1 MFKKKK
7 NMSGKLV
14 LRRSNVY
21 FALRSDIQHC
31 IQLIKTRRLEIE
43 RYTETHFIIQDP
55 TRRQAIGVQ
64 IPVPQTRQRRGFH
77 AAISII
83 GFLNTILENVRYVD
97 RFLQRSSNKDYY
109 SSLGAIAEYIDTVLK
124 ELSDEAL
131 SHFKYKDV
139 PTQKLRKPILLQKS
153 FYEKMKQLSTDVYRS
168 FLTTRDALMNAVSV
182 LPTQEQTQELQQR
195 PSKKRPRI

>member
-1 MFKKKK
+1 
-7 NMSGKLV
+7 MSQKLV

-21 FALRSDIQHC
+21 LALRSDIQNC
-31 IQLIKTRRLEIE
+31 IQLIMTRRLEIE

-55 TRRQAIGVQ
+55 SKRQAIGGQ
-64 IPVPQTRQRRGFH
+64 IPVPQIREERGFH

-97 RFLQRSSNKDYY
+97 RFLQRSTVKDYY
-109 SSLGAIAEYIDTVLK
+109 SSLGAIAEYIDTILK

-131 SHFKYKDV
+131 SNFKYKDV

-182 LPTQEQTQELQQR
+182 LQQEEKQR
-195 PSKKRPRI
+195 PSKKRRRI